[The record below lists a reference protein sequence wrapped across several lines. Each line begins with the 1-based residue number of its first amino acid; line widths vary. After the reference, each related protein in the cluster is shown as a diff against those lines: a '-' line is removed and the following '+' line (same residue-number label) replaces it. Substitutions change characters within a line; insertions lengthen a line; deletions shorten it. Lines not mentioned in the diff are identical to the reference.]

1 MDFISVMAISFI
13 IFIVLWV
20 ITFFVLIFIIEQQSK
35 LMATFQEFKDQLA
48 AIATATDNIAEDLKR
63 LADLIGAGGIS
74 AVEETELLKTL
85 TDAAE
90 KLKAVAAINPE
101 PAPEEPPVEG

>member
-1 MDFISVMAISFI
+1 MNF
-13 IFIVLWV
+13 VLWV
-20 ITFFVLIFIIEQQSK
+20 ITCWILIHIIEQQSK
-35 LMATFQEFKDQLA
+35 FRKELMATFQEFKDQLA

-85 TDAAE
+85 TEAAE